1 MKKRNAYLGG
11 VCAAALA
18 GFMFVEVVPAL
29 AQIDE
34 IIVYSRKREESLQSV
49 PIAVTAFDEA
59 RIDQI
64 KPKTLRDFD
73 GLIPNVQIGQT
84 TAVGRGGAI
93 FFRGQGYADVEKT
106 QNPPVGVVVDG
117 VFFGTNTGQLIDA
130 FDIESIE
137 FLRGPQGV
145 LFGKN
150 TTGGAI
156 NVRRSRPTGELG
168 FKGSAAYGNYQTRI
182 FKGVFNA
189 PVVQDK
195 LALKVGGTIRRSNG
209 FYTNIVSGDED
220 GGINY
225 RSMNVAL
232 KWDPIQDV
240 EVLFQWDRQI
250 DTSRIQ
256 PNDNLFLDGLTP
268 PAFPL
273 GAPIQL
279 NPFNTAA
286 DFVAPI
292 DFRTD
297 ILSAEVN
304 WDSPIGRFTS
314 ITAYMD
320 SEDLV
325 FQDFDASNESVPV
338 FPLFE
343 LETIRDQA
351 YQQFTQEVR
360 LDGSVLEDRLEY
372 TLGFYY
378 YEHAISLRQETDN
391 VGALP
396 PAILGAGTCGTVPAL
411 AGGPL
416 MSLFTTP
423 FELCLTGNAQTLQ
436 LSAEDNEAWALFA
449 SLSYA
454 LTDRITLNGGIR
466 YTDEDK
472 SSPESVFTLVSGFS
486 PAGASQTN
494 PAASQSISNTTY
506 KVGIEYQHNDDLLGY
521 FNYTNGGFR
530 SGGISI
536 RAVIPAHQVYSP
548 EFVNSFEG
556 GFKSEWFDNKVRFNA
571 AGFFTRVSDEQFTS
585 VIFDPVAFLPGTS
598 TLVNNVDEVRLWGAE
613 AEGTAQVHDYVT
625 LRGSFG
631 WLDYMREG
639 TLPCARVATAATC
652 AMTANA
658 PVVLDGTNRTRSP
671 RFTYA
676 LGGVVSFPMGP
687 GTLTGSLDYKFI
699 DDHFVVTA
707 ATGGEEIE
715 QKGYGLFDMAVTY
728 DWEFNGVEF
737 GASVIGKNL
746 SNEVYLVNALSG
758 GFSGTGFGGFGDP
771 RTILGEVSVRF

>member
-18 GFMFVEVVPAL
+18 GFMFVEIAPAL

-106 QNPPVGVVVDG
+106 QNPPVGVIVDG

-156 NVRRSRPTGELG
+156 NVRRTRPTGELG

-189 PVVQDK
+189 PIVEDK

-209 FYTNIVSGDED
+209 FYTNIATGDED

-240 EVLFQWDRQI
+240 EVLVQWDRQI

-256 PNDNLFLDGLTP
+256 PNDNLFLDGLTA
-268 PAFPL
+268 PAIPIP
-273 GAPIQL
+273 APIAL

-286 DFVAPI
+286 DFVSPI

-297 ILSAEVN
+297 IISAEVN

-325 FQDFDASNESVPV
+325 FQDFDASNESAPV

-360 LDGSVLEDRLEY
+360 LDGSTLEDRLDY

-378 YEHAISLRQETDN
+378 YEHSVNLRQDTN
-391 VGALP
+391 NRGALP
-396 PAILGAGTCGTVPAL
+396 PGVLGAGSCATVPAL
-411 AGGPL
+411 LGGPL
-416 MSLFTTP
+416 TQLFASP
-423 FELCLTGNAQTLQ
+423 FELCQTSNAQTTQ
-436 LSAEDNEAWALFA
+436 LSGEDNEAWALFA

-454 LTDRITLNGGIR
+454 LTDQIKLNGGIR

-472 SSPESVFTLVSGFS
+472 SSPDSSFILNSGFS
-486 PAGASQTN
+486 PAGTSQLLTGS
-494 PAASQSISNTTY
+494 SQSFSNTTY
-506 KVGIEYQHNDDLLGY
+506 KVGIEYQHTDDLLGY

-536 RAVIPAHQVYSP
+536 RAVIPEHQLYGP
-548 EFVNSFEG
+548 EEVNSFEG
-556 GFKSEWFDNKVRFNA
+556 GFKSEWFDRRVRFNA
-571 AGFFTRVSDEQFTS
+571 AGFFTRVSNEQFTS

-613 AEGTAQVHDYVT
+613 AEGTAQVHDFVT

-631 WLDYMREG
+631 WLDFTREG
-639 TLPCARVATAATC
+639 SLPCLRTSTAATC
-652 AMTANA
+652 AARMNA
-658 PVVLDGTNRTRSP
+658 PFDLTGTNRTRSP
-671 RFTYA
+671 RFTYS
-676 LGGVVSFPMGP
+676 LGGVVSMPIGP
-687 GTLTGSLDYKFI
+687 GQLTGSLDYKFI
-699 DDHFVVTA
+699 DDHFLVVA

-715 QKGYGLFDMAVTY
+715 QKGYGLFDMAVSY
-728 DWEFNGVEF
+728 DWEVNGVEL
-737 GASVIGKNL
+737 GASIIGKNL
-746 SNEVYLVNALSG
+746 GNEVYLVNALSG
-758 GFSGTGFGGFGDP
+758 GFPGSGFGGFGDP
-771 RTILGEVSVRF
+771 RTFLGEVSIKF